1 MKTYS
6 SERLPTY
13 QVSGQELRIHWDA
26 KEVPASWMN
35 DEPQNQWEQEEA
47 VCNVSDSRAS
57 LIEKIMATKY
67 PTYGAEVAALCNG
80 GDDAAQHEAFRAQAK
95 SLADGW
101 INRSN
106 S

>member
-6 SERLPTY
+6 SEQLPTY

-26 KEVPASWMN
+26 KEVPAHVM
-35 DEPQNQWEQEEA
+35 DEQSTQWEQEEA
-47 VCNVSDSRAS
+47 VCNVSDSRDS